1 MDHKIH
7 QARVAALSL
16 AQCATTVTLLRANG
30 ENQHADNMEAAISA
44 AVTIVSDQLG
54 RDTLEQAMRWAS
66 EKLDRAADPAG
77 PATTRH

>member
-16 AQCATTVTLLRANG
+16 AQCATAVTLLRANG
-30 ENQHADNMEAAISA
+30 ENQHAERMEAAISA
-44 AVTIVSDQLG
+44 TVTIVSDQLG
-54 RDTLEQAMRWAS
+54 KDTVAQAMRWAADR
-66 EKLDRAADPAG
+66 LDNAADPAG